1 MYELLNLQGFTTYA
15 ERRIV
20 EAVQGEERA
29 ALNIGIGWRGLND
42 EMERFKDNME
52 FTKLKQNQEGID
64 PDDVYSQVPYEKGFQ
79 FLWRIER
86 QVELNFVNFIML

>member
-1 MYELLNLQGFTTYA
+1 M
-15 ERRIV
+15 
-20 EAVQGEERA
+20 QGEDIA
-29 ALNIGIGWRGLND
+29 ALNIGIGWKGLVD

-52 FTKLKQNQEGID
+52 FTKLLTNQKGVD

-86 QVELNFVNFIML
+86 QVSTHIISFSLIIAFHMFIILISYSDWEASF